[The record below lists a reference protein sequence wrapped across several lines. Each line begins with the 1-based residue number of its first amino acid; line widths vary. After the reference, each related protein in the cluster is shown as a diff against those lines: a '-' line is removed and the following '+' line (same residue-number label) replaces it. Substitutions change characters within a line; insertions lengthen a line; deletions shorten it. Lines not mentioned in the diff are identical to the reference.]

1 MNNPVAKC
9 STYFID
15 ELTQVADAVA
25 ILRPAHTINEPLETL
40 DDIMNHEADDNSMN
54 IDFEPGDPNGPIGAE
69 QSPVADANKYFTE
82 EHPSRPQVYGKG
94 TTFMDQFGVDK
105 YSHDR
110 LGNIYYPFASRQEW
124 EIASF
129 LLRSSLSMVKI
140 DKFLSLELVCSQFR
154 YTNFDLK
161 A

>member
-9 STYFID
+9 SAYFVD

-25 ILRPAHTINEPLETL
+25 ILRPINESLETL
-40 DDIMNHEADDNSMN
+40 DNITNHEADNNSMN
-54 IDFEPGDPNGPIGAE
+54 IDFEPDVPIGPTETE
-69 QSPVADANKYFTE
+69 QSLVADANKYFID
-82 EHPSRPQVYGKG
+82 EHPSHSQTYGKG
-94 TTFMDQFGVDK
+94 TTFMDRFGMDK

-129 LLRSSLSMVKI
+129 LLCSSLSMIMI

-154 YTNFDLK
+154 YVNFDLK
-161 A
+161 AW